1 MTRIAFIG
9 LGNMGG
15 GMAANQAKAGHEV
28 LAFDLSAA
36 ALEKAVA
43 AGCQAAG
50 SAAAVVKDADVVIT
64 MLPAGQQVRAIYAG
78 EILPNAKAGALLID
92 CSTIDVESARAVA
105 KEAAAQGFRF
115 ADAPV
120 SGGAAGAEAGTLA
133 FMVGCVEADFPA
145 IEAVIA
151 PMARA
156 TIRAGDH
163 GAGQAAKI
171 CNNMVLG
178 ATMIA
183 TCEAFALAEKL
194 GLEPERFFEIA
205 SKSSGQSWSL
215 TSYCPWPGPVP
226 AAPSNRNYEGGF
238 ATAMMLKDLK
248 LAQEAAAKAGAATPL
263 GAQAEGLYALF
274 DRLGGGGKDFSAILE
289 LFRGHAPAPDA

>member
-28 LAFDLSAA
+28 LAFDLAAA
-36 ALEKAVA
+36 ALEKAVV
-43 AGCQAAG
+43 AGCGAAG
-50 SAAAVVKDADVVIT
+50 SVAEAVKDADAVIT
-64 MLPAGQQVRAIYAG
+64 MLPAGQHVRSVYAEQV
-78 EILPNAKAGALLID
+78 LPNAKADALLID

-105 KEAAAQGFRF
+105 KQATEAGFRF

-120 SGGAAGAEAGTLA
+120 SGGTAAAEAGTLA
-133 FMVGCVEADFPA
+133 FMVGCAVDDFPA
-145 IEAVIA
+145 VEAVIG
-151 PMARA
+151 PMSRV
-156 TIRAGDH
+156 TIHAGDH

-178 ATMIA
+178 ASMIA
-183 TCEAFALAEKL
+183 VCEAFALAEKL
-194 GLEPERFFEIA
+194 GLDPERFFEIA
-205 SKSSGQSWSL
+205 SKSSGQCWSL
-215 TSYCPWPGPVP
+215 TTYCPWPGPVP
-226 AAPSNRNYEGGF
+226 TAPSNRNYEGGF

-248 LAQEAAAKAGAATPL
+248 LAQEAAAKSGAAAPL

-274 DRLGGGGKDFSAILE
+274 DRLGGGAKDFSAILE
-289 LFRGHAPAPDA
+289 MFRGKAP

>member
-28 LAFDLSAA
+28 LAFDLAAA
-36 ALEKAVA
+36 ALNKAVA
-43 AGCQAAG
+43 AGCQAAD
-50 SAAAVVKDADVVIT
+50 SVAAAVRDADVVIT
-64 MLPAGQQVRAIYAG
+64 MLPAGPHVRAVYA
-78 EILPNAKAGALLID
+78 EQVIPNAKAGALLVD

-105 KEAAAQGFRF
+105 EQVTAAGFRF

-120 SGGAAGAEAGTLA
+120 SGGTAGADAGTLA
-133 FMVGCVEADFPA
+133 FMVGCREADFA
-145 IEAVIA
+145 DIEAAIG
-151 PMARA
+151 PMAR
-156 TIRAGDH
+156 TVIRAGDF

-178 ATMIA
+178 STMIA
-183 TCEAFALAEKL
+183 VCEAFALAEKL
-194 GLEPERFFEIA
+194 GLDAERFFEIA
-205 SKSSGQSWSL
+205 SKSSGQCWSL

-226 AAPSNRNYEGGF
+226 AAPSNRDYEGGF

-248 LAQEAAAKAGAATPL
+248 LAQEAAAKSGAATPL

-274 DRLGGGGKDFSAILE
+274 DRLGGGAKDFSAILE
-289 LFRGHAPAPDA
+289 LFRGKAP